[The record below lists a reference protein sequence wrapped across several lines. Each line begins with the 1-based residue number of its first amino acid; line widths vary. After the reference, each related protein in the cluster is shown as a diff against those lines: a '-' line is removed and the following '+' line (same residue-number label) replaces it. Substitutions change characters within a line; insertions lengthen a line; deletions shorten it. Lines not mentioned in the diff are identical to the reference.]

1 MQARTDGW
9 RSVSSGIR
17 SMRRPAIHSDDDDDD
32 DDDGDLLRTCFLIL
46 AFTSVIF
53 SLFVFNASAGEKN
66 APPFLSVGFRRYP

>member
-53 SLFVFNASAGEKN
+53 LVCAQRWREKRTTFFIRWF
-66 APPFLSVGFRRYP
+66 P

>member
-53 SLFVFNASAGEKN
+53 FFVFNAGEKN
-66 APPFLSVGFRRYP
+66 GPPFLSVGFRRYP